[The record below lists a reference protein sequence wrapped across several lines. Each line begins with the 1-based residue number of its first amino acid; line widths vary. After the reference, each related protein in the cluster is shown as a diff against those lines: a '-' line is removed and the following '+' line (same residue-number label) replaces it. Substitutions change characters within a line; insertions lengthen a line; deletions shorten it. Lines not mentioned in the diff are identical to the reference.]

1 MRRTIWDSAALPC
14 KDRSRPVVD
23 ATSRKNGYPARH
35 MPQWSGRRLSSPLSR
50 SRRSPSSRSGPSVSG
65 TSTHTCINTV
75 MVLPRALCEPM
86 PAT

>member
-1 MRRTIWDSAALPC
+1 M
-14 KDRSRPVVD
+14 VD
-23 ATSRKNGYPARH
+23 ATSRKNRYPARH
-35 MPQWSGRRLSSPLSR
+35 MPQWSGRRSRSTLAR
-50 SRRSPSSRSGPSVSG
+50 SRRSPSSRNGTSVSG